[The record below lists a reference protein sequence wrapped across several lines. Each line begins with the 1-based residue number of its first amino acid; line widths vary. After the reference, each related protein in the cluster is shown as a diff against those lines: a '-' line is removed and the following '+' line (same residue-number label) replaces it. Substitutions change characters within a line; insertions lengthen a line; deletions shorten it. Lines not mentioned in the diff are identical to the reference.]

1 MASVSYALS
10 TNVEAMYMN
19 GFGLTGTGSSGADTL
34 VTLGANNLVGEDGND
49 MFVFFAGSANGSALA
64 DFDRSEG
71 DFLVSSGFGTETQGA
86 TISQIGS
93 TDQWQLHSGLD
104 AHEETITFS
113 NHAALHAGDFAFV

>member
-1 MASVSYALS
+1 
-10 TNVEAMYMN
+10 MN

-71 DFLVSSGFGTETQGA
+71 DFLVLSGFGTETQGA